1 MGVGGVVLE
10 DGFDHRV
17 TLDGE
22 DLLDLA
28 DDVFAEF
35 LLLGEEVFVEG
46 FYLDALHLLSS
57 FLLT

>member
-10 DGFDHRV
+10 DSFDDGV

-22 DLLDLA
+22 DFFDLR

-35 LLLGEEVFVEG
+35 LFLGEEVLVEG